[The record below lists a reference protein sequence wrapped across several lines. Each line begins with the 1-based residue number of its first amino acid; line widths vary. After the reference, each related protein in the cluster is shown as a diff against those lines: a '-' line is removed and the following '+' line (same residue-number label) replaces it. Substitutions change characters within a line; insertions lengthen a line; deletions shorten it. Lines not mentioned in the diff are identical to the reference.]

1 MDNQNVMVSIVCA
14 TYNHEKF
21 IPDALNSILMQKTDF
36 AFEVLIGE
44 DCSPDRSRA
53 VLKDFEARY
62 PGKFQMFY
70 RETNYGAAK
79 NVLDLYQRT
88 RGKYLISL
96 ELDDFWV
103 DPYKLQK
110 QVDFLEAHPEY
121 VSVAHPCIMVN
132 EAGECLGLRYPECHR
147 QEFRLKDFRKGLFPG
162 QTTTLLS
169 RNFYRADAPFAN
181 DFVTDPAYLKG
192 PGDSRRNFMLAAN
205 GRVACLP
212 DVMSA
217 YRFNNATGSSFTATQ
232 DRNFEIKL
240 SYKRLF
246 VDYAVN
252 LLGTKESIY
261 TAEFMLFKSLF
272 TYTLKRKVSV
282 KQLLKEWMLMHQP
295 IKIGFAVIGSYV
307 VLLFKRLFGKHKTY
321 QPLDEKTKK
330 QYCEILDS
338 FREMEKEISQ

>member
-1 MDNQNVMVSIVCA
+1 MVSIVCA

-36 AFEVLIGE
+36 DFEVLIGE
-44 DCSPDRSRA
+44 DCSTDNSRA

-96 ELDDFWV
+96 ETDDFWV
-103 DPYKLQK
+103 DPNKLQK
-110 QVDFLEAHPEY
+110 QVDFLESHPEF
-121 VSVAHPCIMVN
+121 VSVAHPCIMVDEN
-132 EAGECLGLRYPECHR
+132 GECLGLRYPECR
-147 QEFRLKDFRKGLFPG
+147 RREYRLREFRRGLFPG

-169 RNFYRADAPFAN
+169 RNFYRSDAPFAN
-181 DFVTDPAYLKG
+181 DFVTDPLYMKG
-192 PGDSRRNFMLAAN
+192 PGDTRRNFMLVSN

-232 DRNFEIKL
+232 DRNFETKL
-240 SYKRLF
+240 ALKRNF
-246 VDYAVN
+246 VDYANDRLKKKQSIYSAEFVLLHS
-252 LLGTKESIY
+252 LLGY
-261 TAEFMLFKSLF
+261 C
-272 TYTLKRKVSV
+272 LKRKISV
-282 KQLLKEWMLMHQP
+282 KQL
-295 IKIGFAVIGSYV
+295 IGECKKLHYPVKTAVAVAGSYV
-307 VLLFKRLFGKHKTY
+307 SLVFKRLVGKHKTY
-321 QPLDEKTKK
+321 QALNPKTKK
-330 QYCEILDS
+330 QYCEILER
-338 FREMEKEISQ
+338 FRKTTRENSK